1 MEIPRQRENTSESN
15 MDLEEN
21 QHLQATIQ
29 ELEVKIKQLDESLA
43 REREE
48 SSKLKKLSIQMLQE
62 IKMYKDKLQEQQLRH
77 TKELSQLHYTIQQLQ
92 QTLQKNQKLM
102 SESEQREEALKKQ
115 IAELKEKSK
124 RFMKMKHA
132 DLQKQ
137 FEEYQESLQEELIL
151 ARRRYEERREKLAK
165 FIIQLQNGEEGK
177 QLRIEQQRN
186 KELEI
191 RNNVLCGQIQ
201 QLERQNN
208 ESMSEIQKLRRQL
221 EQLQN
226 KVSKDI
232 VDKMDYL
239 EIKQ

>member
-1 MEIPRQRENTSESN
+1 MEIPRQRENSSESN